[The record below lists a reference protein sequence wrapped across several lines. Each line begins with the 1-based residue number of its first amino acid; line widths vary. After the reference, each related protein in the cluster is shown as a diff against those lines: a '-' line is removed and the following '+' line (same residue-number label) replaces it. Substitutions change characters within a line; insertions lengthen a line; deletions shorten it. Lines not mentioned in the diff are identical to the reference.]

1 MKNKFTAIVLAGGKG
16 SRMNTNVAK
25 QYLLLAGKPVL
36 YYSLACFQQSDRIED
51 IILVVGSGQE
61 DYVREQL
68 TEKYHLTK
76 VRQIVP
82 GGKERYDSV
91 RNGLKAL
98 QEEKEQESENESYV
112 LIHDGARPFLT
123 QEIIDRVCREVL
135 TEKACAVGMP
145 VKDTIK
151 ITNEEGYVT
160 ATPDRRRVWQV
171 QTPQAFDLKLICE
184 AYQNW
189 EDSDEKDVFCI
200 TDDAGMVERFTGQ
213 KVKMVEGSYR
223 NIKITTPEDLEI
235 GERFLS

>member
-1 MKNKFTAIVLAGGKG
+1 MLAGGKG

>member
-16 SRMNTNVAK
+16 SRMNTTIAK

-36 YYSLACFQQSDRIED
+36 YYSLACFQQSGPIED
-51 IILVVGSGQE
+51 IILVVGDGQE
-61 DYVREQL
+61 DYVREQI
-68 TEKYHLTK
+68 TEKYQLTK
-76 VRQIVP
+76 VRRIVP

-91 RNGLKAL
+91 RNGLNAL
-98 QEEKEQESENESYV
+98 QEEKECGQYV

-123 QEIIDRVCREVL
+123 QEIIDRICREVL

-151 ITNEEGYVT
+151 ITDTEGYV
-160 ATPDRRRVWQV
+160 ASTPDRRTVWQV
-171 QTPQAFDLKLICE
+171 QTPQAFDLNLIRE

-189 EDSDEKDVFCI
+189 EDSGEKSGFCI
-200 TDDAGMVERFTGQ
+200 TDDAGMVERFTEQ

>member
-1 MKNKFTAIVLAGGKG
+1 
-16 SRMNTNVAK
+16 MNTTIAK

-98 QEEKEQESENESYV
+98 QEGKEQESENESYV

-189 EDSDEKDVFCI
+189 EDSDEKDGFCI

-235 GERFLS
+235 GERFLSQSSH